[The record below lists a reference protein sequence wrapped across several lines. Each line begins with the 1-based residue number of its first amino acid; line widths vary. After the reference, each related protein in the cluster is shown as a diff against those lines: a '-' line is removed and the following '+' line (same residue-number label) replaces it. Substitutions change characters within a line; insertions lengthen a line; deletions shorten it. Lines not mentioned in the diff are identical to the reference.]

1 MVRIKMWMKLKC
13 PACGYESEENDEQFV
28 EIEGSSLTIR
38 TEQTNMKSIT
48 LFVCLKCKNIFM
60 E

>member
-1 MVRIKMWMKLKC
+1 MKLKC

>member
-1 MVRIKMWMKLKC
+1 MKC
-13 PACGYESEENDEQFV
+13 PACKYDSEEGDEYFI

-48 LFVCLKCKNIFM
+48 LYACPKCKNIFM